1 MASTKPSFPNSAGRF
16 TLAFN
21 MKRSAFARR
30 LGAVIVGWLAVVPF
44 LVRGAGE
51 PSLRWLDVRDLGVE
65 GRGWTT
71 TEAFFD
77 RLPITA
83 KGNVP
88 ESVWNLGHHSAG
100 EAVRFVSDAS
110 TLQVRWELTSASLA
124 MPHMPATGVS
134 GVDLYVKLPS
144 GQWRWLATG
153 QPRAQTNVAI
163 LASDLPSGRREY
175 LLYLPLY
182 NGVRLVELGVNAD
195 AQLVAAGPWGSGTRK
210 PIIFY
215 GTSITQGGC
224 ASRPGMAHVALV
236 GRRFNF
242 PTINLGFSGSGRMEP
257 AMADLLAELDPSVY
271 VLDCLPNL
279 KAAEVTERTEPF
291 VRRLRAAHPATPI
304 VLVEDRNYADAVL
317 NSGRRAA
324 NGANHAALWAAYQ
337 RLKKSGVKHLHY
349 LRADGLL
356 GGDGEDTV
364 DGSHPTDLGFVR
376 HADAFAKV
384 LKPLLNRAAQS
395 R

>member
-1 MASTKPSFPNSAGRF
+1 MRLKSYPAWCLVSAIV
-16 TLAFN
+16 
-21 MKRSAFARR
+21 SAVFGLPWAATSAET
-30 LGAVIVGWLAVVPF
+30 AV
-44 LVRGAGE
+44 
-51 PSLRWLDVRDLGVE
+51 RWVDVRELGVE
-65 GRGWTT
+65 GRGWAN

-83 KGNVP
+83 KGRAP
-88 ESVWNLGHHSAG
+88 ESVWNLGKHSAG
-100 EAVRFVSDAS
+100 EVVRFITDSP

-144 GQWRWLATG
+144 GQWHWLATG
-153 QPRAQTNVAI
+153 QPRAQTNTAT
-163 LASDLPSGRREY
+163 LATGLPPGRREF

-182 NGVRLVELGVNAD
+182 NGVRSVELGVNSD
-195 AQLVAAGPWGSGTRK
+195 AQLAAAGPWGPGTRK
-210 PIIFY
+210 PIVVY

-224 ASRPGMAHVALV
+224 ASRPGMAHVALL

-257 AMADLLAELDPSVY
+257 AMADLLAELDPSVF

-279 KAAEVTERTEPF
+279 GAAEVAERTEPF

-304 VLVEDRNYADAVL
+304 VLVEDRFYADSIL
-317 NSGRRAA
+317 NTDHRQH
-324 NGANHAALWAAYQ
+324 NDKNHAALRAAYL
-337 RLKKSGVKHLHY
+337 RLKKAGVKNLHY
-349 LRADGLL
+349 LRADDLL
-356 GGDGEDTV
+356 GADGEDTV

-384 LKPLLNRAAQS
+384 LKPLLNRAVKS
-395 R
+395 K

>member
-1 MASTKPSFPNSAGRF
+1 M
-16 TLAFN
+16 
-21 MKRSAFARR
+21 MKRYAFSRR
-30 LGAVIVGWLAVVPF
+30 LWAVIVGWLAVVPF
-44 LVRGAGE
+44 LVRGAGDQN
-51 PSLRWLDVRDLGVE
+51 LRWVDVRELGVE
-65 GRGWTT
+65 GRDWTN
-71 TEAFFD
+71 TESYFD
-77 RLPITA
+77 RLPASA
-83 KGNVP
+83 KGKVP
-88 ESVWNLGHHSAG
+88 ESVWNLGKHSAG
-100 EAVRFVSDAS
+100 ELVRFVTDAS

-134 GVDLYVKLPS
+134 GVDLYVKLAS
-144 GQWRWLATG
+144 GEWRWLANG
-153 QPRAQTNVAI
+153 QPRGQTNTTT
-163 LASDLPSGRREY
+163 LASDLPPGRREF

-182 NGVRLVELGVNAD
+182 NGVRSVGLGVNVGAE
-195 AQLVAAGPWGSGTRK
+195 LTSAGPWGPGTRK
-210 PIIFY
+210 PIVFY

-224 ASRPGMAHVALV
+224 ASRPGVAHVALV

-279 KAAEVTERTEPF
+279 TAAQVTERTEPF
-291 VRRLRAAHPATPI
+291 VRRLRAAHPTTPI
-304 VLVEDRNYADAVL
+304 VLVEDRNYADAFL
-317 NSGRRAA
+317 NSGRRAG
-324 NGANHAALWAAYQ
+324 NEANHAALWAAYQ

-356 GGDGEDTV
+356 GADGEDTV

-384 LKPLLNRAAQS
+384 LKPLLKRAAKAK
-395 R
+395 